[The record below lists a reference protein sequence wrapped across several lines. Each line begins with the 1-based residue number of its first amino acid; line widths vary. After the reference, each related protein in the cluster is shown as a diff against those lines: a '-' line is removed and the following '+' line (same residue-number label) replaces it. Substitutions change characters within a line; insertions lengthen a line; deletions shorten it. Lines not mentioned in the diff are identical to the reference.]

1 MVVAGTCHLLAFVV
15 RADEY
20 GSVGGDSPTSSIA
33 SSRASMYGSA
43 ASLDG
48 ARVLPRGDIL
58 VIGGDLAYPNPSN
71 ETYEKRLFR
80 CCRSM
85 FTSQPPDPVA
95 FSSAL

>member
-1 MVVAGTCHLLAFVV
+1 MLLIGVRRP

-20 GSVGGDSPTSSIA
+20 GSVGGDSPTSSVA

-80 CCRSM
+80 CIRRRRNKSNALPRSHLGCP
-85 FTSQPPDPVA
+85 F
-95 FSSAL
+95 F

>member
-1 MVVAGTCHLLAFVV
+1 
-15 RADEY
+15 
-20 GSVGGDSPTSSIA
+20 
-33 SSRASMYGSA
+33 MYGSA

-80 CCRSM
+80 CRHSLG
-85 FTSQPPDPVA
+85 TSA
-95 FSSAL
+95 FHAVLIA